1 MPNLVGKKNFN
12 LIRNKASQLVGQN
25 PAITDRELCEHLNIT
40 ANALK
45 RIKQDKL
52 FYEKAEDYFGKNITR
67 DLLLVDV
74 AMIREAQSGNVQAAR
89 YLAERHGKFTKKFQI
104 EVKSPYELFAKEMD
118 TEDAEYEEVDGEVNV
133 EAEPMTLSQEE
144 LPPRDESNNK
154 PVVRAR
160 KERKQLHTTLTR
172 MKREKSPQ
180 YKADKKDRYNLRKR
194 AEEVGLEPLPAG
206 RPKAHV
212 KRAWLEELYT
222 LEEEKRQEK
231 TRQVFDNVKTEKQ
244 PPKRTFYR

>member
-12 LIRNKASQLVGQN
+12 LMRNKASSLVGQN
-25 PAITDRELCEHLNIT
+25 PAITDRELCEELNIT
-40 ANALK
+40 YGALK

-52 FYEKAEDYFGKNITR
+52 FYEKAEDIFAKNITR

-118 TEDAEYEEVDGEVNV
+118 ADDAEYEEIDGEANV
-133 EAEPMTLSQEE
+133 EPKPMTLSQEE
-144 LPPRDESNNK
+144 LPPRDESNDR
-154 PVVRAR
+154 PIVRAR
-160 KERKQLHTTLTR
+160 KERKELHKTLTK
-172 MKREKSPQ
+172 MKRERSPQ
-180 YKADKKDRYNLRKR
+180 YKADKKDRYSLRKR

-212 KRAWLEELYT
+212 KRAWLEKLYK
-222 LEEEKRQEK
+222 LEEENRHKK
-231 TRQVFDNVKTEKQ
+231 VVTTFDNVETK
-244 PPKRTFYR
+244 

>member
-1 MPNLVGKKNFN
+1 MPNIVGKKNFN
-12 LIRNKASQLVGQN
+12 LIRNKASQLVGLN
-25 PAITDRELCEHLNIT
+25 PAITDRELCEELNIT
-40 ANALK
+40 YGALK
-45 RIKQDKL
+45 RIKQDKI
-52 FYEKAEDYFGKNITR
+52 FYEKAEDVFAKNITR

-104 EVKSPYELFAKEMD
+104 EVKSPFELFAKEMEAD
-118 TEDAEYEEVDGEVNV
+118 DVEYEEVSLENKS
-133 EAEPMTLSQEE
+133 EAKPMTLSQSE

-154 PVVRAR
+154 PRVRAK
-160 KERKQLHTTLTR
+160 KERKQLHKTLTR

-194 AEEVGLEPLPAG
+194 AEEVGLNPLPKG

-212 KRAWLEELYT
+212 KRAWLEKLYK

-231 TRQVFDNVKTEKQ
+231 LVTSLKNVETQ
-244 PPKRTFYR
+244 